1 MEGSDFVDLLK
12 KLYHHGTRQADA
24 HYGSLTDNHGLKG
37 FTRRRFADRSYMPHS
52 MLSDSDG
59 MTVSD

>member
-12 KLYHHGTRQADA
+12 KLYHYGTLQADA

-37 FTRRRFADRSYMPHS
+37 FNQRRLCRPVLYASFDAI
-52 MLSDSDG
+52 
-59 MTVSD
+59 